1 METRRELLR
10 VLAIGT
16 AAASIP
22 ASLASPGLAAAAPA
36 EGLAAANPGEA
47 NPDEG
52 ITAPAPWW
60 LFAPLQAG
68 SALGAGWSLANLS
81 EVRRGACVLE
91 LVHETGDVARVH
103 VCGHD
108 GRPKGL
114 AHGHMVDLVLMD
126 GGNGDKPTDEQLGR
140 VLLGIAVR
148 VRLNEGSPE
157 GDLAP
162 LAAMMSH
169 PDRVARY
176 GAHSLK

>member
-10 VLAIGT
+10 VLALGT
-16 AAASIP
+16 AAASLP
-22 ASLASPGLAAAAPA
+22 ASLATPGVAEAAPVA
-36 EGLAAANPGEA
+36 GSEGEQARRAV
-47 NPDEG
+47 PDEG
-52 ITAPAPWW
+52 IAAPAPWW

-68 SALGAGWSLANLS
+68 SALGAGWSLGSLS

-91 LVHETGDVARVH
+91 LVHESGDVARVH